1 MEETTFI
8 PMKLPSMHSPIFP
21 LMLVFVMA
29 LVSIEV
35 SGCAGGAASED
46 VTESSQPE
54 TSVARDI
61 SDVELLALIAERP
74 NLLLLDVRTD
84 REWNAGHIEG
94 ACFLDFLEDDFPAKA
109 QALPK
114 DRPIAVYC
122 AAGGRSADAM
132 AFLTQHGFKEVYNL
146 RDGFYGWEDA
156 GRDVSNAPPVD
167 LPSKE

>member
-1 MEETTFI
+1 MKFR
-8 PMKLPSMHSPIFP
+8 PMRSPKFP
-21 LMLVFVMA
+21 LMLVFLMA
-29 LVSIEV
+29 LFSIEV
-35 SGCAGGAASED
+35 SGCAGETASQD
-46 VTESSQPE
+46 VVESSQPE
-54 TSVARDI
+54 TTVARDI
-61 SDVELLALIAERP
+61 SDVELLALMSERP

-94 ACFLDFLEDDFPAKA
+94 ACFLDFLEDDFPARA

-132 AFLTQHGFKEVYNL
+132 AFLTQHGYKEVYNL

>member
-1 MEETTFI
+1 MKI
-8 PMKLPSMHSPIFP
+8 RPMRSQKFP
-21 LMLVFVMA
+21 LMLVFLMA
-29 LVSIEV
+29 LFSIEV
-35 SGCAGGAASED
+35 SGCAGKTASQD
-46 VTESSQPE
+46 GIESSQPE
-54 TSVARDI
+54 TTVARDI

-84 REWNAGHIEG
+84 REWNDGHIEG
-94 ACFLDFLEDDFPAKA
+94 ACFLDFLEDDFPARA

-132 AFLTQHGFKEVYNL
+132 AFLTQHGYKEVYNL

-156 GRDVSNAPPVD
+156 GRDVSNAPPVE